1 MVGATFKLLP
11 RHIAITMDGNGRWA
25 AARGLTRSAGHRAGL
40 TPVRMCIEECARR
53 GVEALTLF
61 AFSSE
66 NWSRP
71 AEEVGSLM
79 GLFLEALDRE
89 IAELH
94 AKGVRVRFVG
104 ERRNLS
110 VRLQA
115 RIAAAEEHTAG
126 NGALRLQ
133 VAVSYGGRWDIIQAT
148 QKLARECSSGALRP
162 EDISE
167 SHFAVQLAKWNGTH
181 VIGTASARNQAFIQ
195 ELGADES
202 IDYTKTRFDDVVRD
216 VDVVFDTVAG
226 ETQTRSW
233 KVLKKGGILVSIASP
248 PSAEDAGKNGV
259 RQAFVFMVPNASQ
272 LTEIAKLVD
281 SGKLKPVVETV
292 LPLSEARRAHELSQ
306 TGHTRGKIVLRVD

>member
-1 MVGATFKLLP
+1 MGAATFKPLP

-25 AARGLTRSAGHRAGL
+25 VARGLTRSAGHRAGL

-66 NWSRP
+66 NWGRP

-79 GLFLEALDRE
+79 GLFIEALDRE

-115 RIAAAEEHTAG
+115 RIAAAEERTGG

-133 VAVSYGGRWDIIQAT
+133 VAVSYGGRWDIIQAA
-148 QKLARECSSGALRP
+148 QNLARECSSGALRP
-162 EDISE
+162 EDINE
-167 SHFAVQLAKWNGTH
+167 GRFAAQLALAGMPEVDLLIRTGGEYRISNFLLWDLAYAELCFSPRLWPDFALADLEEALAFFAGRERRFGH
-181 VIGTASARNQAFIQ
+181 SAARH
-195 ELGADES
+195 
-202 IDYTKTRFDDVVRD
+202 
-216 VDVVFDTVAG
+216 
-226 ETQTRSW
+226 
-233 KVLKKGGILVSIASP
+233 
-248 PSAEDAGKNGV
+248 SA
-259 RQAFVFMVPNASQ
+259 
-272 LTEIAKLVD
+272 AK
-281 SGKLKPVVETV
+281 
-292 LPLSEARRAHELSQ
+292 A
-306 TGHTRGKIVLRVD
+306 